1 MLMTHDLSR
10 GNRLVCACVCVWSR
24 RCTFVCRKVSVP
36 SGVCMSCL
44 HTHTHTHIGL
54 RILHAI
60 EKRRGT
66 LQCMHDHVHV
76 LLHCSYLPVS
86 VCKYRFTIHHRF
98 VKPIYQSSFSMT
110 EIKETHKQLSN
121 CIIIQR
127 KQNPVHTDHHIKLTL
142 NKSIWPVLFA
152 GLFLCVF
159 SDISELESFA
169 SIDSRTEVSFCHR
182 IAFQCT
188 FELFTPQLILED
200 VVKQN

>member
-1 MLMTHDLSR
+1 MFFCIALISLS
-10 GNRLVCACVCVWSR
+10 L
-24 RCTFVCRKVSVP
+24 
-36 SGVCMSCL
+36 
-44 HTHTHTHIGL
+44 
-54 RILHAI
+54 
-60 EKRRGT
+60 
-66 LQCMHDHVHV
+66 
-76 LLHCSYLPVS
+76 

-182 IAFQCT
+182 IAFSAPLSCLPHNWSWKMWLKKLKLCPMIVKHNLRPLDIAVS
-188 FELFTPQLILED
+188 FQLS
-200 VVKQN
+200 K